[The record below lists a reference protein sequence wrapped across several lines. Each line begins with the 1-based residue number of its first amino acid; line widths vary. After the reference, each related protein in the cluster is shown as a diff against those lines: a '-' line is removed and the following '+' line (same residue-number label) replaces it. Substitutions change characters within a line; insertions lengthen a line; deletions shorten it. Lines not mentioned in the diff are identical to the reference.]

1 MLLLISLISL
11 QVAIQLEYIEQIER
25 IDLYF
30 FIQNRWNNSDFAVV
44 FIYL

>member
-1 MLLLISLISL
+1 MLLLITLISL

-30 FIQNRWNNSDFAVV
+30 FIQNR
-44 FIYL
+44 

>member
-30 FIQNRWNNSDFAVV
+30 FIQNR
-44 FIYL
+44 